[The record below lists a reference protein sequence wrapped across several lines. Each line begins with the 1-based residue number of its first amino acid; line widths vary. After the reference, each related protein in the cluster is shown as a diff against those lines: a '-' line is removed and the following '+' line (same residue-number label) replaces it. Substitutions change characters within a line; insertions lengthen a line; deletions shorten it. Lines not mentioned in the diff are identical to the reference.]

1 MVRSILH
8 GRSHSLESDCSP
20 GSRGI
25 EKWLVKITQ
34 VAAKPDKF
42 LYGTL
47 VTVITYVT
55 SLYFLFLYLYCIFVK
70 RAL

>member
-25 EKWLVKITQ
+25 EKWSVKITQ
-34 VAAKPDKF
+34 VAAKRDKL

-47 VTVITYVT
+47 VTVITDNA
-55 SLYFLFLYLYCIFVK
+55 SLLFSITVPLLHFC
-70 RAL
+70 